1 MSENYPHPSPPPPA
15 GEGDPHPCAAP
26 SVTGEGD
33 ALRADARFL
42 VALAVVYATAVVAGT
57 LTIAPYWGLGWD
69 VKTFIAAGQS
79 FFDGGSIFD
88 LYQKSRAAFYWPYAY
103 PPLHALLVAPFV
115 WLHQLAPA
123 LPEQVLVRLPVV
135 LADLALA
142 ALLYVLLLRR
152 TGEQR
157 LARLGAILWLFNPVT
172 LYQTLVQGHFES
184 EWLFLVLAAYAL
196 AEALL
201 VGQVAKPVA
210 LGDRLATWPTD
221 TGYFPVR
228 SQIHSRAR
236 FRTASLL
243 GAGLF
248 LGLAILSKQV
258 AVLYVV
264 PLGLYMLM
272 RDPHPD
278 HPPSATEE
286 GEVPRTQPASAGLSL
301 SARRFIA
308 GRVLRVSI
316 VASVTALVVVAG
328 SLPFWLYSP
337 DFRYMVTTYVAEMPV
352 QTQSALVWL
361 LLLKSYLLTPQTST
375 FFLIRYSTFV
385 VAVIAILL
393 AAFAL
398 WRRKPLTE
406 VGLYVTII
414 FFLFSQKVMGYY
426 YVMLIPFLLLVLL
439 PRRRFNLVG
448 LTLLVLSWIFASPYF
463 APFANPAHAALYA
476 ALGTLNSFFFIWLAW
491 YVWTGRADQPAWRWP
506 FASGTTLAL
515 AVSGLALAMLAPIL
529 AQPLHTTAFV
539 GGWPEA
545 SIVAMAAL
553 LLTIVL
559 FALWPLA
566 NLLGRLLGGAS
577 RLSPLA
583 VGLTALYFP
592 LYFSLFY
599 LVKESTAIL
608 EAALKLLG
616 W

>member
-1 MSENYPHPSPPPPA
+1 MEKTP
-15 GEGDPHPCAAP
+15 AAP
-26 SVTGEGD
+26 ILVSDLTG
-33 ALRADARFL
+33 LRDLSGRRFL
-42 VALAVVYATAVVAGT
+42 AALAVVYGAVIVAGT

-79 FFDGGSIFD
+79 FFDGGSVFD

-115 WLHQLAPA
+115 WLHQVAPA

-135 LADLALA
+135 IADLALA

-152 TGEQR
+152 AGERR
-157 LARLGAILWLFNPVT
+157 LARLAALLWLFNPVT

-184 EWLFLVLAAYAL
+184 EWLLLVLVAYAL
-196 AEALL
+196 VEARL

-210 LGDRLATWPTD
+210 GEDRLATCPTD
-221 TGYFPVR
+221 TGYFPVNSR
-228 SQIHSRAR
+228 IHARAPLVA
-236 FRTASLL
+236 ASLL
-243 GAGLF
+243 CGLL

-258 AVLYVV
+258 AVLYAV
-264 PLGLYMLM
+264 PLGLWLLGN
-272 RDPHPD
+272 PHPS
-278 HPPSATEE
+278 PTPSATGE
-286 GEVPRTQPASAGLSL
+286 GVWRAG
-301 SARRFIA
+301 IA
-308 GRVLRVSI
+308 AG
-316 VASVTALVVVAG
+316 VATLVVIAG

-375 FFLIRYSTFV
+375 FSLIRYSTFV
-385 VAVIAILL
+385 VAALATLV

-398 WRRKPLTE
+398 WRRKPLAE
-406 VGLYVTII
+406 VGLYVTIV

-426 YVMLIPFLLLVLL
+426 YVMLIPFLLLALL
-439 PRRRFNLVG
+439 PRRRFDLLG

-463 APFANPAHAALYA
+463 APFANPAHTPLYA
-476 ALGTLNSFFFIWLAW
+476 ALGTLNSLFFVWLAW
-491 YVWTGRADQPAWRWP
+491 YIWTGRADQPAWRWP

-515 AVSGLALAMLAPIL
+515 AVCGLTLAMLAPIL
-529 AQPLHTTAFV
+529 AQPLHEAAFV
-539 GGWPEA
+539 GGQAAA
-545 SIVAMAAL
+545 SVVAMATL
-553 LLTIVL
+553 LLALVL
-559 FALWPLA
+559 LALWPLA
-566 NLLGRLLGGAS
+566 AVLGRLLGGPD
-577 RLSPLA
+577 RPTPLA
-583 VGLTALYFP
+583 VGLAALYFP

-616 W
+616 L

>member
-1 MSENYPHPSPPPPA
+1 MEETPA
-15 GEGDPHPCAAP
+15 ARTSARSAP
-26 SVTGEGD
+26 VSDLTGLQDLSG
-33 ALRADARFL
+33 LRFL
-42 VALAVVYATAVVAGT
+42 AALAVVYAAVVVAGT

-79 FFDGGSIFD
+79 FFDGGSLCD

-115 WLHQLAPA
+115 WLHQIAPA

-157 LARLGAILWLFNPVT
+157 LARLAALLWLFNPVT

-184 EWLFLVLAAYAL
+184 EWLLLVLAAYAL
-196 AEALL
+196 AEASL

-210 LGDRLATWPTD
+210 WGDRLATCPTD
-221 TGYFPVR
+221 TSYFPVR
-228 SQIHSRAR
+228 SRIHSSAPWVA
-236 FRTASLL
+236 TSLL
-243 GAGLF
+243 CGLL

-258 AVLYVV
+258 AVLYAV
-264 PLGLYMLM
+264 PLGLYLLLGEN
-272 RDPHPD
+272 PHPS
-278 HPPSATEE
+278 PLPSATGE
-286 GEVPRTQPASAGLSL
+286 GLLRAG
-301 SARRFIA
+301 ITA
-308 GRVLRVSI
+308 G
-316 VASVTALVVVAG
+316 VAALVVVAG

-337 DFRYMVTTYVAEMPV
+337 DFRYMITTYVAEMPV

-361 LLLKSYLLTPQTST
+361 LLLKNYLVTPQTST

-385 VAVIAILL
+385 VAALATLL
-393 AAFAL
+393 AALAL
-398 WRRKPLTE
+398 WRRKPLAGEAPSRPPSWEVRRDGASE
-406 VGLYVTII
+406 VGLYVTIV

-439 PRRRFNLVG
+439 PRRRFDLVG
-448 LTLLVLSWIFASPYF
+448 LTLLWLSWIFASPYF
-463 APFANPAHAALYA
+463 APFANPTHAALYA
-476 ALGTLNSFFFIWLAW
+476 ALGTPNSLFFVWLAW

-515 AVSGLALAMLAPIL
+515 TVSGLALAMLAPIL
-529 AQPLHTTAFV
+529 AQPLHDTAFA
-539 GGWPEA
+539 GGRPEA
-545 SIVAMAAL
+545 SSVMMAAL
-553 LLTIVL
+553 LLALVL
-559 FALWPLA
+559 LALWPLA
-566 NLLGRLLGGAS
+566 AVLGRLLGGAD
-577 RLSPLA
+577 RPSPLA

-616 W
+616 F

>member
-1 MSENYPHPSPPPPA
+1 MEKTPA
-15 GEGDPHPCAAP
+15 ARTSARSAP
-26 SVTGEGD
+26 VSDLSG
-33 ALRADARFL
+33 LRFL
-42 VALAVVYATAVVAGT
+42 AALAMVYAAAVVAGT

-115 WLHQLAPA
+115 WLHQVAPA

-142 ALLYVLLLRR
+142 ALLYALLLRR

-157 LARLGAILWLFNPVT
+157 LARLGALLWLFNPVT

-184 EWLFLVLAAYAL
+184 EWLFLVLTAYAL
-196 AEALL
+196 AEASL

-210 LGDRLATWPTD
+210 WGDRLATCPTD
-221 TGYFPVR
+221 TSYFQVR
-228 SQIHSRAR
+228 SRIHSSAPGVA
-236 FRTASLL
+236 TSLL
-243 GAGLF
+243 CGLL
-248 LGLAILSKQV
+248 LGLAVLSKQV
-258 AVLYVV
+258 AVLYAV
-264 PLGLYMLM
+264 PLGLYLLLGEN
-272 RDPHPD
+272 PHHSPL
-278 HPPSATEE
+278 PSAT
-286 GEVPRTQPASAGLSL
+286 GERGAGPGGLL
-301 SARRFIA
+301 RA
-308 GRVLRVSI
+308 GI
-316 VASVTALVVVAG
+316 TAGVAALVVVAG

-337 DFRYMVTTYVAEMPV
+337 DFRYMITTYVAEMPV

-361 LLLKSYLLTPQTST
+361 LLLKKYLLTPQTST

-385 VAVIAILL
+385 VAALATLL
-393 AAFAL
+393 AALAL
-398 WRRKPLTE
+398 WRRKPLAGEAPSRPPSWEVRRDGASE
-406 VGLYVTII
+406 VGLYVTIV

-439 PRRRFNLVG
+439 PRRRFDLVG
-448 LTLLVLSWIFASPYF
+448 LTLLWLSWIFASPYF
-463 APFANPAHAALYA
+463 APFANPTHAALYA
-476 ALGTLNSFFFIWLAW
+476 ALGTPNSLFFAWLAW

-515 AVSGLALAMLAPIL
+515 AVSALALAMLAPIL
-529 AQPLHTTAFV
+529 AQPLHDTAFA
-539 GGWPEA
+539 GGRPEA
-545 SIVAMAAL
+545 SSVMMAAL
-553 LLTIVL
+553 LLAIVL
-559 FALWPLA
+559 LALRPLA
-566 NLLGRLLGGAS
+566 AVLRRLLGGTDHP
-577 RLSPLA
+577 SPLA

-616 W
+616 L